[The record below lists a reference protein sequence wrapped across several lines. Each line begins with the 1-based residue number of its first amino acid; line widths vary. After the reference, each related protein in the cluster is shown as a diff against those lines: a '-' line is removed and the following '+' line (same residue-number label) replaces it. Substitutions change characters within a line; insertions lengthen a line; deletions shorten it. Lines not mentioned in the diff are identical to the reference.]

1 MKREK
6 RWSDKREKDRSMQE
20 LETAKKSKYIFRN
33 DLRIFLKRRG
43 KESIACSFSGKGTK
57 NRNKNLWEDER
68 EKIRDA
74 WYEGRL
80 GGKKTR
86 VYELRQVVQRRKRE
100 ENVSIR
106 REYGGRNKEEEK
118 SGKNGRSKGKRER
131 NGIGM
136 KSRIDT

>member
-1 MKREK
+1 
-6 RWSDKREKDRSMQE
+6 MQE

-80 GGKKTR
+80 EGKKR

>member
-1 MKREK
+1 M
-6 RWSDKREKDRSMQE
+6 E

-80 GGKKTR
+80 GGKKR
-86 VYELRQVVQRRKRE
+86 VYELRQAVQRRKRE
-100 ENVSIR
+100 KTCR
-106 REYGGRNKEEEK
+106 
-118 SGKNGRSKGKRER
+118 
-131 NGIGM
+131 
-136 KSRIDT
+136 